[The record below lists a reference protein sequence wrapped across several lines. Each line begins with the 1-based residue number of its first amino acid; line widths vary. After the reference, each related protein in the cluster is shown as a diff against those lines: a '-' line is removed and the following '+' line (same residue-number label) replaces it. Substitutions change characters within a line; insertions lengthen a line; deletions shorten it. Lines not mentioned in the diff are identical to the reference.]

1 MPVAPVPTTSESSGY
16 GITDTSLDEGPA
28 FDGKSYG
35 LAKGTANT
43 YVIPG
48 MEEMSPE
55 EYRSKLQ
62 ESISARQA
70 KRREDSLK
78 SSNGKIGNA
87 NSQSYLDG
95 LSNKGETIV
104 SAVDVFLSSSSSSSV
119 LAANE
124 DLMNERRVADQI
136 TLKTEEEI
144 KYNDDVT
151 SDEKDID
158 EIAVD
163 NEVSHDEGDSKDE
176 NFRAVEEERSKD
188 EKQKISRSDETL
200 SGLKAVVT
208 KMEKSKAEKDQIR
221 LSEWQVSP
229 SFDSVGGKSEVDN
242 AVEKETE
249 RYSLGQT
256 SGYFIRND
264 DTPRKNPILGDDP
277 SKKYVT
283 VQDRTGSTTQ
293 RTASVRVETQF
304 DRNSVGAIRKSP
316 LKSQAAAQSL
326 AKSEMDQIQRPTRG
340 SESPSYDTVSG
351 RTTIGD
357 LRKNK
362 PLSSAPSAVSLVESE
377 QRLRP
382 SPGTELPK
390 YHKIEDRRSVGDLRK
405 PSASNNT
412 VSNPSISSLVGSEKR
427 QRPTPKTQSS
437 TQSTSDVNTF
447 AGDLRKSSNKPLP
460 ASLARTSLAREE
472 RRTRP
477 TPSSSLPPHAQIQD
491 MRSVGDFRDPT
502 HKKSQSSTT
511 SLVESE
517 VRQRPTPAAIS
528 KDVGLS
534 DSRGVVFKTK
544 ALDFAVNEGASLIA
558 DEVRQ
563 RPTASAVSKNEKGVT
578 DSRGVIFKASV
589 SKSQAQSA
597 SSLISNEVR
606 QRRIASQTSNDPT
619 LKKSQS
625 STTSLVESEV
635 RQRPTPAA
643 ISKDVGLSDSRGV
656 VFKTK
661 ALDFAVNE
669 GASLIADE
677 VRQRPTASAVS
688 KNEKGVTDSRGVIF
702 KASVSKSQAQSASS
716 LISNEVRQRRIASQT
731 SKDHD
736 ASDSRGIVFKS
747 SPSKHKSQASPS
759 LIADEVRQRPVA
771 SHAVKDTSATSDSR
785 GIIFKTTSSYST
797 SPSATSL
804 IDNEQTQRKS
814 ASTSDRKFAPVQDR
828 TGDARVTAKKSIP
841 PPSPPKPFVVK
852 KQTRSPRRA
861 STDPRKYTRVENRV
875 GPDVRR
881 PPKESSVTSRGE
893 DSHWWNEKTQRPRT
907 VPSKQPEA
915 LQRDTQTQ
923 SSQVRMSHMKEE
935 KRRREKEMLQAPIA
949 ELQPSSLKAL
959 VKEERH
965 EEEEK
970 HAKPPPLKMLLN
982 SDRPIAGVKEDS
994 QKSTA
999 KESHLQSLLKEEE
1012 KGALHEKRQKRPLN
1026 AGDEWWNERND
1037 RPKGY
1042 VKHSQSMNTSYENR
1056 DSHLRDYGDV
1066 VSQPGSDSSDGEDF
1080 SNEDIP

>member
-606 QRRIASQTSNDPT
+606 QRPT
-619 LKKSQS
+619 
-625 STTSLVESEV
+625 
-635 RQRPTPAA
+635 
-643 ISKDVGLSDSRGV
+643 
-656 VFKTK
+656 
-661 ALDFAVNE
+661 
-669 GASLIADE
+669 
-677 VRQRPTASAVS
+677 
-688 KNEKGVTDSRGVIF
+688 
-702 KASVSKSQAQSASS
+702 
-716 LISNEVRQRRIASQT
+716 ASQT